1 MNEQVATE
9 ERRAGLPGLTLRP
22 YAGPDDVPVI
32 VDIINRE
39 LEADEVPFRATV
51 PDMGARYA
59 NPSDKFDPLRDV
71 TIAEIDGK
79 VVGYGE
85 RSWVDTTLEN
95 FREYRTDGAV
105 LPQWRRHGIG
115 TVLLAENV
123 RRNRELA
130 AEQVS
135 DRPRILGSWTSDRMA
150 GAIALV
156 RSFGFDKVRYF
167 FEMTRPL
174 DQPIPDVPLP
184 EGLEVKPITNDAD
197 RIRQIWRADV
207 EAFQDHWG
215 GFDDSEES
223 LQRWLDRPSFDPS
236 LWVVAFDGNEVAGAS
251 INAIEQDENELLGL
265 KRGWLHSVFT
275 RRPYRRRGLAGALV
289 ARSLKVIKERGMDTG
304 ILGVDANNPTG
315 ALGVY
320 ERVGFSVAER
330 STAWRKPL
338 EI

>member
-1 MNEQVATE
+1 VKEAIATK
-9 ERRAGLPGLTLRP
+9 ERRAGPPGLTLRP
-22 YAGPDDVPVI
+22 YAGEADIPVI

-39 LEADEVPFRATV
+39 LEADKVPFRATV
-51 PDMGARYA
+51 SDMGPRYS
-59 NPSDKFDPLRDV
+59 NPSAKFEPARDV
-71 TIAEIDGK
+71 TIAELDGK

-85 RSWVDTTLEN
+85 RSWVDTTLDN
-95 FREYRTDGAV
+95 FREYRNDGAV
-105 LPQWRRHGIG
+105 LPEWRRHGIG
-115 TVLLAENV
+115 TALLTENV

-130 AEQVS
+130 AAHDT

-156 RSFGFDKVRYF
+156 RSFGFEQARYF

-174 DQPIPDVPLP
+174 DQPIPNVPVP
-184 EGLEVKPITNDAD
+184 EGLEVKPIANDAD
-197 RIRQIWRADV
+197 LIRKIWKADV

-215 GFDDSEES
+215 GFDDSEQS

-236 LWVVAFDGNEVAGAS
+236 MWVVAFDGDEVAGAS
-251 INAIEQDENELLGL
+251 INAIEKDENEALGL

-289 ARSLKVIKERGMDTG
+289 ARSLKVIKDRGMDTG
-304 ILGVDANNPTG
+304 ILGVDATNPTG

-338 EI
+338 EL